1 MERTTKTIR
10 KTILDLVFF
19 ISGDIIQ
26 EYAPSALLRI
36 SIEMAAF
43 LVLFS
48 IEKAATSIEIRST
61 SIEFIRIHLYL
72 SLYIYRATSDRSPP
86 VHFILLLCITIEQR
100 KEEE

>member
-48 IEKAATSIEIRST
+48 IEKAAISIETRSKCKPFGEL
-61 SIEFIRIHLYL
+61 SIDNAEKMEN
-72 SLYIYRATSDRSPP
+72 SP
-86 VHFILLLCITIEQR
+86 
-100 KEEE
+100 